1 MRARSAI
8 SVLAAV
14 FLLGA
19 GSAAHSESSLPL
31 DEPDGGSSQS
41 HEPTACGQEFTEHW
55 VQRGPYSIY
64 VREYSGA
71 EPAIVL
77 MHGFPDNLHLYDRLV
92 PHLCGRHLILFDF
105 LGWGRSD
112 KPTPEDYAYTFDNQ
126 KGELDE
132 VIAQRGLSRPVLVG
146 HDASGPA
153 AINWALDHRHGIGGL
168 VLLNTF
174 YHLTPFNSAPEA
186 IAIFADLLELRA
198 APLVTPS
205 VPWSFERLSQAIATD
220 PRMFRWLYF
229 WQVGSFFRDDPVRD
243 VFLPKLYA
251 QFAREPSS
259 IPAFVALNRDLA
271 AAIGANTI
279 RAPELALFDG
289 PVRIIFGDSDPYLNA
304 DLARSFHASLP
315 TSELFLLPGARHY
328 VQMDEPEEVARLILY
343 APVR

>member
-1 MRARSAI
+1 MKARSAI
-8 SVLAAV
+8 GVLAVA
-14 FLLGA
+14 FLLNA
-19 GSAAHSESSLPL
+19 GSAAHSGGV
-31 DEPDGGSSQS
+31 EPSQS

-55 VQRGPYSIY
+55 VQRGPHSIY

-92 PHLCGRHLILFDF
+92 PHLCGRRLVLFDF

-112 KPTPEDYAYTFDNQ
+112 KPEDYAYTFDNQ

-132 VIAQRGLSRPVLVG
+132 VITQRGLSRPVLVG

-153 AINWALDHRHGIGGL
+153 AINWALDHPHEIGGL

-174 YHLTPFNSAPEA
+174 YNLTPSLSAPEA
-186 IAIFADLLELRA
+186 IAIFADLLELRT
-198 APLVTPS
+198 APRVAPS
-205 VPWSFERLSQAIATD
+205 VPWSFGRLSQAIATD
-220 PRMFRWLYF
+220 PRMFRWLYY
-229 WQVGSFFRDDPVRD
+229 WQVGSFFRDDHVRRM
-243 VFLPKLYA
+243 FLPKLYA
-251 QFAREPSS
+251 QFARKPSS

-271 AAIGANTI
+271 DAIGANTM
-279 RAPELALFDG
+279 RAPELASFDR

-304 DLARSFHASLP
+304 DYARSLHASFP
-315 TSELFLLPGARHY
+315 TSELFLLPSARHY

>member
-1 MRARSAI
+1 MKARSAI
-8 SVLAAV
+8 GVLAIA
-14 FLLGA
+14 FLLNA
-19 GSAAHSESSLPL
+19 GSAAHS
-31 DEPDGGSSQS
+31 GGVESSQS

-55 VQRGPYSIY
+55 VQRGPHRIY

-92 PHLCGRHLILFDF
+92 PHLCGRRLVLFDF

-112 KPTPEDYAYTFDNQ
+112 KPEDYAYTFDNQ

-132 VIAQRGLSRPVLVG
+132 VITQRGLSRPVLVG

-153 AINWALDHRHGIGGL
+153 AINWALDHRYEVGSL

-174 YHLTPFNSAPEA
+174 YHLTPSNSAPEA
-186 IAIFADLLELRA
+186 IAIFADLLELRT
-198 APLVTPS
+198 APLVAPS
-205 VPWSFERLSQAIATD
+205 VPWSFERLSQAIAAD
-220 PRMFRWLYF
+220 PRMFRWLYY
-229 WQVGSFFRDDPVRD
+229 WQVGSFFRDDPVRRM
-243 VFLPKLYA
+243 FLPKLYA
-251 QFAREPSS
+251 QFARKPSS

-271 AAIGANTI
+271 AAIGANTV
-279 RAPELALFDG
+279 RAPELASFDR

-304 DLARSFHASLP
+304 DLARSFHVSFP
-315 TSELFLLPGARHY
+315 TSDLFLLPSAHHY